1 MSLVTATGHKG
12 MAWSWVREGQ
22 VGDWN
27 EVLHQRG
34 HWHRLPRAEVT
45 APSCQCSRSILR
57 HRVWI
62 MSSQSC
68 VETAVGLKD
77 PRESLPTQDTVCSYS
92 SFSKLCATKEE
103 QVKQPEDY

>member
-45 APSCQCSRSILR
+45 APSCQSSRS
-57 HRVWI
+57 VWTMLSDI
-62 MSSQSC
+62 PFEFWVVLC
-68 VETAVGLKD
+68 GVGLDD
-77 PRESLPTQDTVCSYS
+77 PCGSLPSQEYICSVS
-92 SFSKLCATKEE
+92 ELSCGHFM
-103 QVKQPEDY
+103 